1 LDRFPED
8 PRAREAAF
16 AAAHKVLAAAR
27 RKQVHVQS
35 HRAIGRLP
43 IGFQLLLQ
51 AIALPLLFCGTL
63 LWAEPQVLAFW
74 RDCILFWSDLLD
86 IPLRAHGEATGMRE
100 LGIAWKDGAGSAD
113 DLPSANMLLATTVV
127 TGAAWIASRQL
138 RGAMLPLRYLLRIL
152 AVVQALALAF
162 FWLLPAQFPYTV
174 ESHLTD
180 LASMGFVLLVATPA
194 MLTVGYYV
202 LELGLATKIAHTLL
216 ILAYFAI
223 MVPHQIVLHVL
234 VLQHLS
240 LLFMPVLYI
249 CFGALFDVLVFVAL
263 YSWAASK
270 LPAQATSA

>member
-1 LDRFPED
+1 MPGD

-16 AAAHKVLAAAR
+16 TAARKVLAAAR

-51 AIALPLLFCGTL
+51 AIALPLLFCGAL
-63 LWAEPQVLAFW
+63 LWAEPQILALW
-74 RDCILFWSDLLD
+74 RDCILFWSDLLE
-86 IPLRAHGEATGMRE
+86 IPLRAHGEVAGMRE
-100 LGIAWKDGAGSAD
+100 MGLAWKDGASSAED
-113 DLPSANMLLATTVV
+113 MPASGTLLATAVV
-127 TGAAWIASRQL
+127 TGIAWIASRQL
-138 RGAMLPLRYLLRIL
+138 NGATLPLRYLLRIL
-152 AVVQALALAF
+152 CVVQALALVF

-174 ESHLTD
+174 ESHLVE
-180 LASMGFVLLVATPA
+180 LASMGFVLLVAAPA
-194 MLTVGYYV
+194 MLTLGYYV
-202 LELGLATKIAHTLL
+202 LELGIVTKVAHTLL
-216 ILAYFAI
+216 ILAYFMV

-249 CFGALFDVLVFVAL
+249 CFGAVFDVLIFVAL

-270 LPAQATSA
+270 LPAQATTA